1 MKLPR
6 IRSARRVDEV
16 AEVLR
21 RAIEDGRVKVG
32 ERFPSEREMSAQ
44 LGVARLVVREA
55 LRSLESAG
63 LVKIKRGVNGGCFV
77 HEATP
82 HDVSKSFS
90 NLLRMARVSLR
101 DLLEVRLGLEAAI
114 VSSAIERATKNDLSK
129 LQANVERT
137 RALLKNGSSPEL
149 KDMVDEFHVL
159 MAEATHNPVFLFL
172 THSILDIV
180 NQYMTALHYTS
191 IISPKTV
198 KEHEI
203 IYGFISAR
211 DRANSIRA
219 TLEHIREDNRRL
231 ARKAAQQKLE
241 YVYYLPPR

>member
-16 AEVLR
+16 AAVLR
-21 RAIEDGRVKVG
+21 RAIEEGRVKVG

-90 NLLRMARVSLR
+90 DLLRMARVSLR

-114 VSSAIERATKNDLSK
+114 VSSAIERATKTDLSK
-129 LQANVERT
+129 LQENVVQS

-149 KDMVDEFHVL
+149 RERVDQFHL
-159 MAEATHNPVFLFL
+159 LLAEATHNPVFLFL

-180 NQYMTALHYTS
+180 NQYMVALHYTS

-203 IYGFISAR
+203 IFGFVSAR

-231 ARKAAQQKLE
+231 ARRAAQQKLE
-241 YVYYLPPR
+241 YVYYLPPL